1 MNRSLQGGEE
11 GKDVLDEKYS
21 ICKGMEA
28 CKGLACLKNISLL
41 KMEDSTKYIP
51 SS

>member
-1 MNRSLQGGEE
+1 MNRSLQGGED
-11 GKDVLDEKYS
+11 GKDEKYN

-28 CKGLACLKNISLL
+28 WEGLACLKNIPLV
-41 KMEDSTKYIP
+41 KMEDNIKYIP